1 MLQSRVMKRSA
12 SVFASCLCIVLSAM
26 AQQSGEVE
34 ITSEPHHHLAL
45 ENRYV
50 RLFEVEVPPHQPT
63 LLHRHRHDYMF
74 VTLGPS
80 LVSNELPAKTPV
92 TLKLQDGQT
101 EFAAG
106 DFAHVA
112 RNLADTPFRNVT
124 IEFLQDA
131 KAHQTPPAKWDEE
144 RGLHVLQ
151 GGTEE
156 ILFVKDGVRVSDI
169 QLQPGGVIPRHRHDG
184 PHLIVAVSEVNVRSD
199 IEGKPTS
206 MGHLKTGEFKW
217 LEGGYTHT
225 LTNAGKQPARFISLE
240 FH

>member
-1 MLQSRVMKRSA
+1 MKRSA
-12 SVFASCLCIVLSAM
+12 SVLALCLSIVLSAM

-45 ENRYV
+45 ENQYV

-63 LLHRHRHDYMF
+63 LLHRDRDDYMF

-80 LVSNELPAKTPV
+80 LVSNELPGKAPV
-92 TLKLQDGQT
+92 TLKLQDGET

-131 KAHQTPPAKWDEE
+131 KAHQTPPPKWDEE

-169 QLQPGGVIPRHRHDG
+169 QLQPGGVIPKHRHDG

-199 IEGKPTS
+199 IEGKPTK
-206 MGHLKTGEFKW
+206 MGHLKTSEFKW

-225 LTNAGKQPARFISLE
+225 LTNVGKQPARFISLE